1 VDDEPHSGFEVEL
14 AVMLTELHSYNDIR
28 DTLASYIKSK
38 INTTRQYLKKSE
50 EYQNAIARAR
60 GLLQNGDLD
69 GAQRELDRVDEGS
82 SAEIMQEKLQVEI

>member
-14 AVMLTELHSYNDIR
+14 AVMLTELHSFKDTR
-28 DTLASYIKSK
+28 DTLASDIKSK

-60 GLLQNGDLD
+60 GLLQKGDLD

-82 SAEIMQEKLQVEI
+82 SADIMQEKLQVEI